1 MRNCLDK
8 VQVFFFP
15 AGPAKI
21 IMMCLSAVPSLLQP
35 LPAHA
40 LLPSAALPAQSR
52 GMRET
57 QCEMDQSQITFTL
70 LPWLALMHL
79 SYLVWSYQCKYS
91 IISLVNHK
99 YLCMVCLALV
109 YDTPPHSGISL
120 CISLSPLHS
129 YKLCKVFMECSIQ
142 AMISSVVCVYKTT
155 TLYGYTA

>member
-8 VQVFFFP
+8 VQVFFSP

-21 IMMCLSAVPSLLQP
+21 IMMCLSAVLSLLQP

-70 LPWLALMHL
+70 YH
-79 SYLVWSYQCKYS
+79 
-91 IISLVNHK
+91 
-99 YLCMVCLALV
+99 
-109 YDTPPHSGISL
+109 D
-120 CISLSPLHS
+120 
-129 YKLCKVFMECSIQ
+129 
-142 AMISSVVCVYKTT
+142 
-155 TLYGYTA
+155 